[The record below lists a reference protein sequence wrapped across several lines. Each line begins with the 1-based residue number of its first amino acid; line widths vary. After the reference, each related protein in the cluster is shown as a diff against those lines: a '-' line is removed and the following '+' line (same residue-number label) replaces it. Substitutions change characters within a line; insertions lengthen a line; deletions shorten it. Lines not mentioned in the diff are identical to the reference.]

1 MSAVTTHVL
10 DTALGRPAAGVPVR
24 LLRRTDGMAEGVAD
38 VLASERTDEGGRVS
52 TLGPD
57 TVEPGTYV
65 IEFDTAAYFTATGQH
80 GFFPEVT
87 LVFTLADPTEHY
99 HVPLLLSPF
108 AYSTYRGS

>member
-24 LLRRTDGMAEGVAD
+24 LLHQADEAID
-38 VLASERTDEGGRVS
+38 VLASARTDDDGRVPV
-52 TLGPD
+52 LGPD

-65 IEFDTAAYFTATGQH
+65 VEFDTATYFSTTGQRS
-80 GFFPEVT
+80 FFPKVT
-87 LVFTLADPTEHY
+87 VFFTVTDPTEHF